1 MDLDDG
7 FDADNPYHSVAM
19 IYAGFL
25 CERCGE
31 YSSGGAASAGG
42 QTPYRIMAEVVQCA
56 GWLVEDRDPACYDY
70 SVLCP
75 KGAVGRPG

>member
-1 MDLDDG
+1 MKLDDG

-31 YSSGGAASAGG
+31 YSSGGTGE
-42 QTPYRIMAEVVQCA
+42 QTPYRFAAEAVVRA
-56 GWLVEDRDPACYDY
+56 GWMVEDRDPVRYDY

-75 KGAVGRPG
+75 ACAGGRPG